1 MSDSDVVGE
10 AVVGDAVEDVAVAEL
25 VEGAALVALADGLD
39 VELVELEHAATNSAV
54 LVAASVIAARRRFTI
69 PPDAPYGHLHL
80 AASGNLPRVATCR
93 ACPPRGQRRGIPP
106 ENRPR
111 NPDWEVP
118 L

>member
-39 VELVELEHAATNSAV
+39 VELVELEQAATSSAV

-69 PPDAPYGHLHL
+69 PPDAPYGPLHL

-93 ACPPRGQRRGIPP
+93 DCPGRMLAKG
-106 ENRPR
+106 
-111 NPDWEVP
+111 
-118 L
+118 